1 MIYSTEF
8 DDLSD
13 LTSAGTPYRI
23 ASGLFSDSTFGAPG
37 VSRAR
42 DINATLWFH
51 PLKQAYAGLGYDYR
65 VADYNDGTN
74 GNNSRVSGTLFY
86 NF

>member
-8 DDLSD
+8 NDLSD

-23 ASGLFSDSTFGAPG
+23 ASGPFSDSAFGAPG

-51 PLKQAYAGLGYDYR
+51 PLKQVYAGLGYDYR